1 MEEQTKRKI
10 NNQSG
15 AAMLISVIFF
25 LFISLAIIGGL
36 VSPSVREYKNASV
49 NLNSKKSYFLAESGT
64 EDAFYRLLNNLAI
77 SGSEVI
83 TLDSNSATTT
93 ITTLPGGSKQISALG
108 DVSSY
113 QRKTDLTL
121 LIGEGVSFN
130 YGIQVGAGG
139 LTMGSNSEIQGNA
152 FVAGNIT
159 GSGDITGDVVVAENN
174 HSISGVDVVGNVLAY
189 SCLSGTVVNGNLTY
203 VTGGSHTCSV
213 SGSVSSQSTPISSEG
228 FAITQT
234 QIDDWKAETA
244 NGVAK
249 SAYTINS
256 NSTVTESSSVVITGN
271 MGVGSGATWNL
282 MGTTKIIGNLTINS
296 NSNVN
301 ISDTLYVTG
310 NISFGGGSITQL
322 SSSYGSSSGVVLS
335 DGVMTINS
343 NTTLLGSGQT
353 GSYILILSTSNSNSA
368 INIGSNATGAIFYAS
383 AGRVMVN
390 SNANVKEVTG
400 YAVSLGSNAI
410 LQYES
415 GLANLNFSGGPSG
428 GWSISSW
435 KEIE

>member
-256 NSTVTESSSVVITGN
+256 NLS
-271 MGVGSGATWNL
+271 L
-282 MGTTKIIGNLTINS
+282 RNS
-296 NSNVN
+296 K
-301 ISDTLYVTG
+301 TLYVTG

-383 AGRVMVN
+383 AGR
-390 SNANVKEVTG
+390 A
-400 YAVSLGSNAI
+400 
-410 LQYES
+410 
-415 GLANLNFSGGPSG
+415 
-428 GWSISSW
+428 
-435 KEIE
+435 

>member
-159 GSGDITGDVVVAENN
+159 GS
-174 HSISGVDVVGNVLAY
+174 
-189 SCLSGTVVNGNLTY
+189 
-203 VTGGSHTCSV
+203 
-213 SGSVSSQSTPISSEG
+213 
-228 FAITQT
+228 
-234 QIDDWKAETA
+234 
-244 NGVAK
+244 
-249 SAYTINS
+249 
-256 NSTVTESSSVVITGN
+256 
-271 MGVGSGATWNL
+271 
-282 MGTTKIIGNLTINS
+282 
-296 NSNVN
+296 
-301 ISDTLYVTG
+301 
-310 NISFGGGSITQL
+310 
-322 SSSYGSSSGVVLS
+322 
-335 DGVMTINS
+335 
-343 NTTLLGSGQT
+343 
-353 GSYILILSTSNSNSA
+353 
-368 INIGSNATGAIFYAS
+368 
-383 AGRVMVN
+383 
-390 SNANVKEVTG
+390 
-400 YAVSLGSNAI
+400 
-410 LQYES
+410 
-415 GLANLNFSGGPSG
+415 
-428 GWSISSW
+428 
-435 KEIE
+435 